1 MANPNSSIPAT
12 SFPSHKLS
20 SGLYVSGRPDQ
31 YKEKSP
37 TMSSAAMPY
46 TGGDIKKSGELG
58 KMFDIQVEAAKSKK
72 SGQLPTSASRSGTLG
87 GIGSNSGPLS
97 SAGAPRSAPSA
108 SGHMSSTGTQR
119 QSNTSGPQL
128 SNSRSLSGSGSAA
141 RHGSKSGPPESIGS
155 GAVSKASV
163 TTLPAYTPNPSKHSG
178 PLAAN
183 LPATGLITS
192 GPISS
197 GPLSTSTSRKYSGPI
212 DSAGA
217 GKLASGPTGNNQ
229 AINNLSHDKEYSFRK
244 NFPKVILWTVIP
256 LFLIGFIAGAFILA
270 AVKNAILLIVV
281 GALFGVVILLVVW
294 NVFWGKRAVIGFAN
308 GYRDA
313 ELGTAK
319 DGQYVKVT
327 GVVTCGSVSLE
338 SSFQNVNRC
347 IYTSTTLYEY
357 RGFNSLQANDKH
369 RRFTWGLR
377 HLERH
382 IVDFY
387 ISDFQSGLRALVKAG
402 YGATVSPYVEES
414 IVLKLPKAPSDVP
427 ADFLHWLTQRNLS
440 RDDRTMRLSEGF
452 IKEGSTVTVLGVVQ
466 RHDNVLMIIPPPEPV
481 STGCQWTRFLL
492 PATIDGII
500 VKVHS

>member
-244 NFPKVILWTVIP
+244 NFPK
-256 LFLIGFIAGAFILA
+256 
-270 AVKNAILLIVV
+270 
-281 GALFGVVILLVVW
+281 
-294 NVFWGKRAVIGFAN
+294 RAVIGFAN

-377 HLERH
+377 HLEFTLEPYTPDDVNRFRQEL
-382 IVDFY
+382 IRTYAQNGVS
-387 ISDFQSGLRALVKAG
+387 IASKIEGPQKQVAPTLTAFQVAQDADLILYDQKGIK
-402 YGATVSPYVEES
+402 
-414 IVLKLPKAPSDVP
+414 VLPNTECN
-427 ADFLHWLTQRNLS
+427 FLY
-440 RDDRTMRLSEGF
+440 
-452 IKEGSTVTVLGVVQ
+452 
-466 RHDNVLMIIPPPEPV
+466 
-481 STGCQWTRFLL
+481 
-492 PATIDGII
+492 
-500 VKVHS
+500 